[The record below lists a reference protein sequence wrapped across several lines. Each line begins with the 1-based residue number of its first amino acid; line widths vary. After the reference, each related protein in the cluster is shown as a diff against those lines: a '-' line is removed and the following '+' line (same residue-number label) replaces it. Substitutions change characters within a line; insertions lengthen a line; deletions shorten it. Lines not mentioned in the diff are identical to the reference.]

1 MGRGRRHKWLG
12 WWLLFSLSPL
22 SGSFQGLRWCCGLFL
37 FFLVAGLSFSEK
49 IQTSKRTPEWRLPA
63 RAESFIPGHRPTLP
77 NMLVKR
83 PCRETLCARSEL
95 IGQPHWRFLV
105 GQGRFLVGQG
115 GIGKVAQLPLPK
127 SGDRGHHGVN
137 NSSGSFKASV
147 RTQVCSDLWNVDLQ
161 LL

>member
-1 MGRGRRHKWLG
+1 MY
-12 WWLLFSLSPL
+12 S
-22 SGSFQGLRWCCGLFL
+22 
-37 FFLVAGLSFSEK
+37 
-49 IQTSKRTPEWRLPA
+49 
-63 RAESFIPGHRPTLP
+63 
-77 NMLVKR
+77 
-83 PCRETLCARSEL
+83 
-95 IGQPHWRFLV
+95 PHWRFLV